1 MHPETEMQTNKQVTE
16 RNRIRAGATARP
28 RNLIRVALFA
38 LAAACWQPAGAI
50 ISERYLRGVHTF
62 DCEGEWD
69 KTNPDSQPF
78 KLVMKAKESMIRI
91 ETAGAQETASPYQIV
106 DGAIRFVARLPA
118 TEGAEC
124 VLHLPAGSL
133 SCRRSNS
140 GNAGQFIGLCL
151 PES

>member
-1 MHPETEMQTNKQVTE
+1 MQTDKQVIE
-16 RNRIRAGATARP
+16 RNRLQAATIASR

-140 GNAGQFIGLCL
+140 GHAGQFIGLCL